1 MDTKIKEAFED
12 LGLGETLTLGFKLD
26 HEKVAVE
33 LVSLEV
39 EKSKEEVGE

>member
-1 MDTKIKEAFED
+1 MEKNISKAFED

>member
-1 MDTKIKEAFED
+1 MDKRIKEAFDD
-12 LGLGETLTLGFKLD
+12 LGLGEKLTLGFKLD
-26 HEKVAVE
+26 SDKIDVE

>member
-1 MDTKIKEAFED
+1 MDKRIKEAFDD
-12 LGLGETLTLGFKLD
+12 LGFGEKLTLGFKLD
-26 HEKVAVE
+26 SDKIDVE